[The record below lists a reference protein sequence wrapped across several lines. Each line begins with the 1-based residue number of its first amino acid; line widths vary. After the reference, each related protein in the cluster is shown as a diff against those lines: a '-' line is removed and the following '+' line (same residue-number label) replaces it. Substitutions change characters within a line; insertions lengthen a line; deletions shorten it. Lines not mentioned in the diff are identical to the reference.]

1 MKYVAKNTVVC
12 GLAAGAFLCVA
23 ACSPRHVPSL
33 TLDDMVSDRVT
44 LDGVLIKCNAHPAT
58 MNSDSDCLTA
68 RVAIERLAKA
78 HELGEQ
84 TKHAE
89 EFERIREQLRL
100 SQDKVR
106 SQHEAAQKVDPYN
119 LPLVPED
126 SSPASGP
133 ATGQSTPPSEGPLP
147 MMGQTKP

>member
-1 MKYVAKNTVVC
+1 M
-12 GLAAGAFLCVA
+12 
-23 ACSPRHVPSL
+23 
-33 TLDDMVSDRVT
+33 MSDRVT

-58 MNSDSDCLTA
+58 MNTDSDCLTA

-89 EFERIREQLRL
+89 EFERIRDQLRL

-119 LPLVPED
+119 LPLVPVD
-126 SSPASGP
+126 SAP
-133 ATGQSTPPSEGPLP
+133 ATGQSTPPSDAPLP